1 MKNRIEEIRSER
13 GIRQEEF
20 ARQMGVSRQTISSLE
35 NGRYNPSI
43 LLAWKIA
50 KFFGLTIE
58 DVFNNKRLFLSI
70 FWVILGAVLL
80 ILAVTEKLDSLYA
93 GMGGGLLVVGALQ
106 IARNLRY
113 RRDPAYREKID
124 TEVSD
129 ERNRFL
135 RMKSWSWAGYITVI
149 AEGIAAVVAA
159 VRGQETVQMVLSYSV
174 CLLIGAY
181 YISYLVLSRKY

>member
-1 MKNRIEEIRSER
+1 M
-13 GIRQEEF
+13 
-20 ARQMGVSRQTISSLE
+20 
-35 NGRYNPSI
+35 Y
-43 LLAWKIA
+43 
-50 KFFGLTIE
+50 
-58 DVFNNKRLFLSI
+58 DNKRLFLSV
-70 FWVILGAVLL
+70 FWVVLGAVLL
-80 ILAVTEKLDSLYA
+80 ILALTGKLDSTLYA
-93 GMGGGLLVVGALQ
+93 GMGGGLIAVGLLQ

-149 AEGIAAVVAA
+149 AEGIAAIVAA
-159 VRGQETVQMVLSYSV
+159 VKGQETVQLVLSYSV
-174 CLLIGAY
+174 CLLLAAY

>member
-1 MKNRIEEIRSER
+1 M
-13 GIRQEEF
+13 
-20 ARQMGVSRQTISSLE
+20 
-35 NGRYNPSI
+35 Y
-43 LLAWKIA
+43 
-50 KFFGLTIE
+50 
-58 DVFNNKRLFLSI
+58 DNKRLFLSV
-70 FWVILGAVLL
+70 FWVVLGAVLL
-80 ILAVTEKLDSLYA
+80 ILAVTEKLDSTLYA
-93 GMGGGLLVVGALQ
+93 GMGGGLIAVGLLQ

-149 AEGIAAVVAA
+149 AEGIIAVVAA
-159 VRGQETVQMVLSYSV
+159 VRGQETVQLVLSYSV
-174 CLLIGAY
+174 CLLLAAY

>member
-1 MKNRIEEIRSER
+1 M
-13 GIRQEEF
+13 
-20 ARQMGVSRQTISSLE
+20 
-35 NGRYNPSI
+35 Y
-43 LLAWKIA
+43 
-50 KFFGLTIE
+50 
-58 DVFNNKRLFLSI
+58 DNKRLFLSV

-80 ILAVTEKLDSLYA
+80 IVAVTKKLDSRYA

-135 RMKSWSWAGYITVI
+135 RMKSWSWAGYITVL
-149 AEGIAAVVAA
+149 AEAIAAVVAA
-159 VRGQETVQMVLSYSV
+159 VRGQETVQLVLSYSV
-174 CLLIGAY
+174 CLLLAAY